1 MPKGYMPEIRND
13 YWKLRK
19 DERERLWAKLLSDGN
34 EENTLN
40 KIRRNNSLPLEESTG
55 VKEGGGIVY
64 PRFNAN
70 ASLLAQSSPDY
81 HGPRG
86 SRPSFASA
94 FNLLHLS
101 GMGRRD
107 TVLWG
112 IKLSRAAG
120 GIDEFLLDRKITA
133 SNMKYAPDGVEFS
146 HDDIRNG
153 VYVPNRIDAPVA
165 RALGVV
171 YGDGNISGN
180 LLLTTAGENLEFY
193 ESVVRKVF
201 EEAFNFFSD
210 QNINSYRNASKFTGN
225 EYASVHLTYSSKALR
240 SYLENHIGFPVG
252 REDRRNADLSRK
264 IKDLSDDL
272 RDEFLR
278 YFLASTVAFDDE
290 KGLTRISDVSKKVLY
305 DIRDLIDGKITKK
318 SMTVRQRASDD
329 TLTLSLSTV
338 PSMELWAQGLLGENP
353 RIKRKIEGYLKDGK
367 PGFRARNY
375 IADHYGI
382 AL

>member
-1 MPKGYMPEIRND
+1 MPEIRDD
-13 YWKLRK
+13 YWKLGK
-19 DERERLWAKLLSDGN
+19 DERERLWAKLLSNGN
-34 EENTLN
+34 ETDMLN
-40 KIRRNNSLPLEESTG
+40 KIRRNNSLPLEELATENVGEG
-55 VKEGGGIVY
+55 VIY

-70 ASLLAQSSPDY
+70 ATLLAQASPDY

-86 SRPSFASA
+86 PRPSFASA

-112 IKLSRAAG
+112 IKLSQAAG
-120 GIDEFLLDRKITA
+120 GIDEFLIDRKITA
-133 SNMKYAPDGVEFS
+133 SNLKYAPDGVEFS

-180 LLLTTAGENLEFY
+180 LLLTTAGENMEFY

-210 QNINSYRNASKFTGN
+210 QDVRSYETASKFTGN
-225 EYASVHLTYSSKALR
+225 EYASIHLTYSSKALR
-240 SYLENHIGFPVG
+240 SYLENYIGFPVS
-252 REDRRNADLSRK
+252 REDRRKAGLSERIKNLNA
-264 IKDLSDDL
+264 DL
-272 RDEFLR
+272 RDEFLK
-278 YFLASTVAFDDE
+278 YFLASTVAFDDDR
-290 KGLTRISDVSKKVLY
+290 GLTRISDVSKKMLY
-305 DIRDLIDGKITKK
+305 DIRDLVDEKVTKK
-318 SMTVRQRASDD
+318 SLGVRQRASDD
-329 TLTLSLSTV
+329 TLVLSLSTV
-338 PSMELWAQGLLGENP
+338 PAMELWAQGLLGENP

-367 PGFRARNY
+367 PGFRAKNY